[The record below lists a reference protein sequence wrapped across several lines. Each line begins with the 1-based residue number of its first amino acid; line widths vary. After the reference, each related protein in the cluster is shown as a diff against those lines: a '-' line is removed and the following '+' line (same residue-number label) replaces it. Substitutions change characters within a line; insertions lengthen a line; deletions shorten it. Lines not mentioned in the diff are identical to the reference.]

1 MISKKNGL
9 IFIVV
14 ISLVLFI
21 TGLIYGFNNEFDIN
35 EYLETLNNNNFLVI
49 KHLLII
55 IICLFSTISLLGVIF
70 IAIYIGF
77 ESISIGY
84 LIANFILSY
93 KTSGLLYGIITVLV
107 NKGIYLLLLVYLFT
121 VAIVY
126 LKKHIMNIVG
136 INNEYIKDLIIPLL
150 KKYVIISIVI
160 ITYDIFLYV
169 FGNMFLNYLTFML

>member
-1 MISKKNGL
+1 MISKKNAL

-14 ISLVLFI
+14 VAAVLFI
-21 TGLIYGFNNEFDIN
+21 TGLIYGFNNKFDIN
-35 EYLETLNNNNFLVI
+35 EYLSILDSNNFLII

-55 IICLFSTISLLGVIF
+55 IICLFCTISLLGVIF

-93 KTSGLLYGIITVLV
+93 KTSGLLYGIITVIV
-107 NKGIYLLLLVYLFT
+107 NKGIYLLILLYLFIT
-121 VAIVY
+121 AIIY

-136 INNEYIKDLIIPLL
+136 INKEYITDLLIPLL
-150 KKYVIISIVI
+150 KKYLVITI
-160 ITYDIFLYV
+160 ILIIYDIFIYV